1 MAKGNRLRG
10 LEGFNEISS
19 TLRQGDLIKELLIDA
34 PIAEVVAML
43 TPEQRYAALLAMSD
57 EELHHL
63 PNVFIH
69 SLPSNIRTEIER
81 RRELATPRVDT
92 TVAPSEATLIDVLID
107 GFEKNEVSNG
117 WHVRQLPLR
126 DEETASEKFAQFV
139 SEARSWKGPPE
150 ELIDEGHRR
159 RAHWHRLEIIQAGL
173 GLMIRVRA
181 PRFGEWW
188 HKDETW
194 SWEPMNEVDKWLS
207 LTDHAHVP

>member
-1 MAKGNRLRG
+1 MANGNRLRG
-10 LEGFNEISS
+10 LEGFDEICS

-57 EELHHL
+57 AELHHL

-81 RRELATPRVDT
+81 RRELVTLPVDIPVTPG
-92 TVAPSEATLIDVLID
+92 EATLIDVLID

-117 WHVRQLPLR
+117 WHTRQLPLR
-126 DEETASEKFAQFV
+126 DEETAREKFAQFV

-150 ELIDEGHRR
+150 ELIDEGRRR
-159 RAHWHRLEIIQAGL
+159 RAHWHRFEIIQAGL
-173 GLMIRVRA
+173 GVMIRVKA

-194 SWEPMNEVDKWLS
+194 NREPMNDVDEWL
-207 LTDHAHVP
+207 D